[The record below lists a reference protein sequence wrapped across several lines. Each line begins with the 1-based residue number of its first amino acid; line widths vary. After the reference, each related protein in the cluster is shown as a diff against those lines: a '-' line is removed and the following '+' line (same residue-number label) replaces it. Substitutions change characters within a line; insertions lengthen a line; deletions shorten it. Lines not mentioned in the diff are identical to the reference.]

1 MAAKKKKFPRKYILI
16 ILALIIGAAVLLGIT
31 ENPLKSSLVSSTTS
45 YSNPSTS
52 PELIIQSVTSGLP
65 NATWSTPATAS
76 ETTGEGQLSGLESTT
91 QISTENPM
99 LTHFE
104 NAQKLKEMGFSVD
117 NDLMADGPGS
127 SMWGYS
133 KNDNGEKQYVIISY
147 KTQPTSSNPNAPLEF
162 NCPCTVDVSVF
173 ASNLVS
179 VSPTNGTTGL
189 ANPASENCVAKGG
202 TLSIQTN
209 GNGGQYG
216 LCTFEDNMAC
226 EEWALYRGNCP
237 VGGVK
242 TTGYDNIDQMYC
254 AWVGGS
260 TLAVPNS
267 QCTLPDGTSCSTATL
282 YNNGTCN

>member
-1 MAAKKKKFPRKYILI
+1 MAKKKKNFPRKYILI
-16 ILALIIGAAVLLGIT
+16 ILALVIGAAVILGIT
-31 ENPLKSSLVSSTTS
+31 ENPLKSTLVSSTTS
-45 YSNPSTS
+45 FSNPSTT
-52 PELIIQSVTSGLP
+52 PELILQTVTSELP
-65 NATWSTPATAS
+65 NATWVGPTVATQSTPNGQISGIQSTA
-76 ETTGEGQLSGLESTT
+76 

-104 NAQKLKEMGFSVD
+104 NSQKLKDMGFSVD
-117 NDLMADGPGS
+117 NNLMADGPGS

-133 KNDNGEKQYVIISY
+133 KDTNGQKQYILISY
-147 KTQPTSSNPNAPLEF
+147 KTQPTSDNPNAPLEF
-162 NCPCTVDVSVF
+162 NCPCKMDITVFV
-173 ASNLVS
+173 SNLIS
-179 VSPTNGTTGL
+179 VSPTGSSTGL
-189 ANPASENCVAKGG
+189 ANPASENCTAKGG

-226 EEWALYRGNCP
+226 EEWALYRGECP

-254 AWVGGS
+254 AWVGGQ

-267 QCTLPDGTSCSTATL
+267 QCTLPDGTSCATTTL
-282 YNNGTCN
+282 YNNGTCS